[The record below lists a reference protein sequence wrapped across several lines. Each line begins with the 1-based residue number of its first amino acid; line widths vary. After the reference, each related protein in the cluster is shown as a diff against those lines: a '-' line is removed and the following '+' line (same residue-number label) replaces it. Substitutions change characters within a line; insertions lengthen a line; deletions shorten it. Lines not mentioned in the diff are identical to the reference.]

1 MKRRQFIALLGS
13 TAAASPLAAL
23 AQRASRTQQAGVL
36 IGLAESDPEGQER
49 YAAFQAST
57 KLELVINL
65 KTAKALD
72 LTIPQ
77 SMLFRAE
84 NIIL

>member
-1 MKRRQFIALLGS
+1 M
-13 TAAASPLAAL
+13 
-23 AQRASRTQQAGVL
+23 
-36 IGLAESDPEGQER
+36 GLAESDPEGQER

-65 KTAKALD
+65 KTAKALG

-84 NIIL
+84 NVIL